1 MLARLLSVVLP
12 QRCAICAVVGDAVCA
27 ACLASLTRL
36 APPLCERCG
45 SPGPWPVRRC
55 AECAGRR
62 LAFATARA
70 AIVYEQQ
77 ASAFVASWKEH
88 GRRDLAATAADLV
101 VAVVAKPSV
110 AALTFVP
117 ADDDRTLERGHS
129 PPRGLAGEL
138 GARWGLPVVPLLERI
153 RRVPRQRGL
162 TLAERRRNVRG
173 AFSAAR
179 ASPWSAIG
187 LVDDVYT
194 TGATANACASAL
206 RRAGARRVD
215 AVSLAR
221 AVR

>member
-1 MLARLLSVVLP
+1 MIERLLSVVLP
-12 QRCAICAVVGDAVCA
+12 QRCAVCSIVGDGVCAV
-27 ACLASLTRL
+27 CLAALLRL
-36 APPLCERCG
+36 SPPLCERCG
-45 SPGPWPVRRC
+45 SPGPWPVPRC

-70 AIVYEQQ
+70 AVVYEQR
-77 ASAFVASWKEH
+77 ARAFVASWKEH
-88 GRRDLAATAADLV
+88 GRRDLAAMAADLV
-101 VAVVAKPSV
+101 AGVVPKPAV

-117 ADDDRTLERGHS
+117 ADGDRALERGHS
-129 PPRGLAGEL
+129 PPLALAREL
-138 GARWGLPVVPLLERI
+138 GARWGLPVVPLLERT

-162 TLAERRRNVRG
+162 TLAERRSNVRG
-173 AFSAAR
+173 AFSVAHDVPGGAV
-179 ASPWSAIG
+179 G

-206 RRAGARRVD
+206 RRAGARRVH